1 MGLSKKSAPVN
12 AGEKRILTT
21 SRDAQWGN
29 YVQTMFYDGQSF
41 MVEKSLGLTSALEL
55 QDVSVCV
62 TQGTTTELN
71 FQDFSNQYNLN
82 ITPLTFEDTD
92 AASAAYQGGLCDA
105 FTNDRSQLAAIGSA
119 FDDPNTH
126 TILPETISDE
136 PLGPAVPHGD

>member
-1 MGLSKKSAPVN
+1 MGLLKKSAPVN

-55 QDVSVCV
+55 QDASVCV

-71 FQDFSNQYNLN
+71 LQDFSNQYNLN
-82 ITPLTFEDTD
+82 IRPLTFEGTDTV
-92 AASAAYQGGLCDA
+92 STAYHAGQCDA
-105 FTNDRSQLAAIGSA
+105 FTAARSYLAVLRSALNDPS
-119 FDDPNTH
+119 
-126 TILPETISDE
+126 
-136 PLGPAVPHGD
+136 